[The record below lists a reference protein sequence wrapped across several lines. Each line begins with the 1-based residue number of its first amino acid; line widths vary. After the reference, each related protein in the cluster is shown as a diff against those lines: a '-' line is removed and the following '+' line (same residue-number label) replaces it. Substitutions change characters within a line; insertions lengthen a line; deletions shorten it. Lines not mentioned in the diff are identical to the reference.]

1 MVARATVAYATILA
15 WQMQFVKVW
24 RKSPPQNKKSF
35 LDFEKR
41 MKNYRFYDILIDKKK
56 ERQVSLMN
64 ILIINGSP
72 KGENSITLQT
82 ILYLEKRYPM
92 HRFQMLHAGQKIK
105 ALEKDFS
112 SAKQM
117 VEGADLLIFSYPV
130 YTFIAPY
137 QLHRFIE
144 LLKESG
150 ACLNGKFVTQLT
162 TSKHFYDVTAHRYI
176 QDNCMDMKMRF
187 IRGLSA
193 DMDDLLTE
201 KGRKEACDFFEYV
214 LWCMEKNSFES
225 IPEDAAPFLP
235 KAVDVPDASDDEK
248 KGDIVIVTNAEAE
261 DAQLGAMIA
270 RFRAVTPKK
279 TRVVNI
285 REYPFKGGC
294 LGCFGCAVSGKCVYT
309 DGFDTFLREDLQR
322 AEAIVYAFTIKD
334 HSMGASFKLY
344 DDRQF
349 CNGHRTVTMGMP
361 MGYLVSGAYSQEFN
375 LQMIVEGRA
384 QVGGNFLAGV
394 ATDECDPNGAIDDLS
409 KTLCYALD
417 KKYVPPQN
425 FYGVGGM
432 KIFRDLIWL
441 MQGMMKADHKFYKAH
456 GQYDFPQKNRGM
468 MLKMYLVGALLASPK
483 IKSKLGSK
491 MTEGM
496 LMPYKKVLEKMDR

>member
-1 MVARATVAYATILA
+1 
-15 WQMQFVKVW
+15 
-24 RKSPPQNKKSF
+24 
-35 LDFEKR
+35 
-41 MKNYRFYDILIDKKK
+41 
-56 ERQVSLMN
+56 MN
-64 ILIINGSP
+64 ILVINGSP

-82 ILYLEKRYPM
+82 IRYLEKYYRTQ
-92 HRFQMLHAGQKIK
+92 HFEVLHAGQKIK

-112 SAKQM
+112 SAVSAM
-117 VEGADLLIFSYPV
+117 ERADLLIFSYPV

-150 ACLNGKFVTQLT
+150 VSLFGKFATQLT

-176 QDNCMDMKMRF
+176 QDNCLDMNMKF

-193 DMDDLLTE
+193 DMDDLLSE
-201 KGRKEACDFFEYV
+201 KGQKEARDFFKHV
-214 LWCMEKNSFES
+214 LWCMETDTVEPILMKVQNFEPKS
-225 IPEDAAPFLP
+225 VAIPETDETE
-235 KAVDVPDASDDEK
+235 KQGDV
-248 KGDIVIVTNAEAE
+248 VIITNAEE
-261 DAQLGAMIA
+261 NDTQLHAMVA
-270 RFRAVTPKK
+270 RFRAVLPKRS
-279 TRVVNI
+279 RVVNI

-294 LGCFGCAVSGKCVYT
+294 LGCFGCAVSGKCVYN
-309 DGFDTFLREDLQR
+309 DGFDTFLREDIQK
-322 AEAIVYAFTIKD
+322 AEAIVYAFTVKD

-361 MGYLVSGAYSQEFN
+361 MGYLISGAYTQEFN

-394 ATDECDPNGAIDDLS
+394 ATDEVDPDAAIDDLA
-409 KTLCYALD
+409 KRLCYALE

-425 FYGVGGM
+425 FLGVGGM

-456 GQYDFPQKNRGM
+456 GQYDFPQKKRGM
-468 MLKMYLVGALLASPK
+468 MLKMYLVGALISSPK
-483 IKSKLGSK
+483 IKAKMGNK

-496 LMPYKKVLEKMDR
+496 LMPYKKVLDQMKK